1 MKIKLMDA
9 VYHPEKD
16 LTGQIYKLRGEKVTI
31 QFVTGERIEVLK
43 NTIIWMDN
51 QWRVND

>member
-16 LTGQIYKLRGEKVTI
+16 LTGQIHKLRGDEALIK
-31 QFVTGERIEVLK
+31 FVTGETITVSIK
-43 NTIIWMDN
+43 NITWVN
-51 QWRVND
+51 GQWRIND